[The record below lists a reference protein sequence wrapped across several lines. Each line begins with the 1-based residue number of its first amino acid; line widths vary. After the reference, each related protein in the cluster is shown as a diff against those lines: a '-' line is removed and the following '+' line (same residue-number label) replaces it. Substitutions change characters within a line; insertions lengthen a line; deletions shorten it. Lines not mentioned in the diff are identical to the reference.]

1 MLMPMMDPRHLLMFA
16 KVVECGG
23 ITSAARVLGMP
34 KATVSRAVAKIE
46 KSLSTRLLERS
57 SRKIRLTE
65 SGIVLFEHCRRIA
78 EEIGRAEAAVGSIEG
93 VARGKLRI
101 AAPFTFGHFLLSP
114 ILPDFLM
121 EHPEVQTELEVTNRR
136 VDPIEEAFDLVVR
149 VGAIEDST
157 MVAKTI
163 GDVPFG
169 LFASAKYLKREI
181 ALHRPADLERHALI
195 GSLGSGERNVWRFVK
210 GSEKESIRVV
220 DARLDANDPMVR
232 LDAALA
238 GVGIALLPLWIA
250 RTYEKKG
257 KLRRVLP
264 EWEAVTT
271 TRVHVLYPSRRS
283 LTPKSR
289 AFVAF
294 LQKRVPPLLV

>member
-1 MLMPMMDPRHLLMFA
+1 MMDPRYLLMFA

-46 KSLSTRLLERS
+46 KGLSTRLLERS

-78 EEIGRAEAAVGSIEG
+78 EEVGRAEAAVGSLEG
-93 VARGKLRI
+93 VARGKLKI

-195 GSLGSGERNVWRFVK
+195 GSLGSGERNLWRFVK

-220 DARLDANDPMVR
+220 NARLDANDPMVR

-294 LQKRVPPLLV
+294 LQKRVPPLLA

>member
-1 MLMPMMDPRHLLMFA
+1 MVDPKHLLIFE

-23 ITSAARVLGMP
+23 ITSAARVLGIP

-46 KSLSTRLLERS
+46 KDLSTRLLERS

-65 SGIVLFEHCRRIA
+65 SGAVLFEHCLRIA
-78 EEIGRAEAAVGSIEG
+78 EEIGRAEAAVGAIER
-93 VARGKLRI
+93 VVRGKLRI

-114 ILPDFLM
+114 ILPDFLIQ
-121 EHPEVQTELEVTNRR
+121 HPEVQTELEVTNRR

-149 VGAIEDST
+149 VGALEDSA
-157 MVAKTI
+157 MVAKNI

-181 ALHRPADLERHALI
+181 ALQRPIDLERHALI

-220 DARLDANDPMVR
+220 NARLDANDPMVR

-250 RTYEKKG
+250 RSYEKKG
-257 KLRRVLP
+257 RLRRVLP
-264 EWEAVTT
+264 GWDAVTT

-294 LQKRVPPLLV
+294 LEKRVPPLLI